1 MRHRNL
7 VTRSVDRERTQLYD
21 PMRQDT
27 AVRMNE
33 LHPTISS
40 IVGRNWPDV
49 QICGRLS
56 PGLGNAN
63 RRAVAATRQTSRG
76 WRLFTFSKTG

>member
-1 MRHRNL
+1 
-7 VTRSVDRERTQLYD
+7 
-21 PMRQDT
+21 
-27 AVRMNE
+27 MNE